1 MARLTVT
8 IDEEQNDFLDEIS
21 GDDGEYDSKS
31 AAVREFIE
39 QGEETEKLQSRIDE
53 LEDRLEAREERI
65 DTLEEQLQERHDI
78 KNELQDLPDK
88 IRGRESYTEKRQR
101 KLDQASLGQRLRWRL
116 TGVPVDDGKE
126 T

>member
-1 MARLTVT
+1 MARLTIT
-8 IDEEQNDFLDEIS
+8 IDDDQSDFLEEIS
-21 GDDGEYDSKS
+21 GDGGEYDSKS
-31 AAVREFIE
+31 AAVRKFIE
-39 QGEETEKLQSRIDE
+39 TGEKTEELQSRIDE

-101 KLDQASLGQRLRWRL
+101 KLDQASLGQRLKWKL
-116 TGVPVDDGKE
+116 TGVPVDE
-126 T
+126 E